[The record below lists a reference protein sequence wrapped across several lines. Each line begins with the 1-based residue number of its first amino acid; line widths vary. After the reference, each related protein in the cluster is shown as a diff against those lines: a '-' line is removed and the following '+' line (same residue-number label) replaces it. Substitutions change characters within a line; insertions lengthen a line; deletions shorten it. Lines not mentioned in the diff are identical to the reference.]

1 MVLRETN
8 LDGIL
13 PLLAKGKVRDIY
25 EVDSKTLLFVATD
38 RISAY
43 DVIMKNT
50 IPDKGVLLTKL
61 SEFWFSYLSDDVRNH
76 LVEIPEN
83 KRYLIFCQRSSLN
96 PNISLNWKAGVC
108 SFKSSNLFL
117 WK

>member
-1 MVLRETN
+1 MALRETN

-25 EVDSKTLLFVATD
+25 EVDEKTLLFVATD

-43 DVIMKNT
+43 DVIMDNT

-61 SEFWFSYLSDDVRNH
+61 AFGI
-76 LVEIPEN
+76 LVFF
-83 KRYLIFCQRSSLN
+83 LGQRCPQPSGRHTRRKGCIRPLTTTAFRA
-96 PNISLNWKAGVC
+96 KV
-108 SFKSSNLFL
+108 
-117 WK
+117 